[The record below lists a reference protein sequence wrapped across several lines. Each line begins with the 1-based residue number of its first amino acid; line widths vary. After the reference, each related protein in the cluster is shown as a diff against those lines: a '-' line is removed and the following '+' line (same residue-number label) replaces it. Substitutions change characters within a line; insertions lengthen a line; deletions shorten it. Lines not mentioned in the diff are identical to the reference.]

1 MISFLLRVV
10 TCVIFECAIITDV
23 WQAMVARANE
33 SKKKGATLKR
43 KRKMET
49 GTPSPKKRRRTET
62 EVSKN
67 SFALKN
73 VKTSAILWKHSFIDS
88 ESFRFSFGK

>member
-1 MISFLLRVV
+1 MSEFYEYLLNRTESRGEKRV
-10 TCVIFECAIITDV
+10 I
-23 WQAMVARANE
+23 NYPNLSE
-33 SKKKGATLKR
+33 SVGLKR

-49 GTPSPKKRRRTET
+49 GKTSPKKRRRTEN

-73 VKTSAILWKHSFIDS
+73 VKTSTILWKHSFIDS